1 MEPTSPTPC
10 PTCERLQ
17 ALVDATQSQVDA
29 LRGEVATL
37 REQLAAARKN
47 SSTSSKPPS
56 SDIVKPKPP
65 GATDGSKRSIGGQP
79 GHPKHDRELFPPEQ
93 VTLFEEH
100 PLQVCPCCGGEL
112 RRNGSLARI
121 IQQVDVVQPPLTI
134 EEHTF
139 PEYWCAACEK
149 PVRAPLPLH
158 IEKGG
163 LVGPGL
169 TALIAYL
176 KGACHASFST
186 IRTFLRDV
194 VKVTI
199 SRSELHKII
208 AKVSEALEKPY
219 GELLHLLPSESILN
233 VDETGHKCNGDR
245 WWTWCFR
252 AELYA
257 LYHIDAHRSGD
268 VLMTILGEG
277 FAGILGCDYF
287 SAYRRYMRE
296 CGVELQF
303 CLAHLIRDV
312 KFLTTLPD
320 ARDQRYGEGLRVAL
334 KELFDIFHQRD
345 RLPAPEFQARLEAAR
360 DRVLQAGLNDVPP
373 TRRSQNMAKRFR
385 KHGAAYFTFV
395 TTPGVE
401 PTNNLA
407 EQAIR
412 FVVIDRHITQG
423 TRSEDGNR
431 WCERIWTVI
440 ATCTL
445 QGKSVFNFLLETVE
459 NWFEDKP
466 APSLLPTGPAA

>member
-1 MEPTSPTPC
+1 MELAATTPC
-10 PTCERLQ
+10 ITCEQLQ
-17 ALVDATQSQVDA
+17 ARLDATQSQVDA

-65 GATDGSKRSIGGQP
+65 GETDGSKRSIGGQP
-79 GHPKHDRELFPPEQ
+79 GHPKHEREPFPPEQ

-100 PLQVCPCCGGEL
+100 SLQVCPCCGGEL

-121 IQQVDVVQPPLTI
+121 TQQVDVVQPPLTI
-134 EEHTF
+134 EQHTF

-208 AKVSEALEKPY
+208 AKVSEALEQPY
-219 GELLHLLPSESILN
+219 EELLHLLPSEAILN

-268 VLMTILGEG
+268 VLMNILGEE

-296 CGVELQF
+296 CGVHLQF

-320 ARDQRYGEGLRVAL
+320 ARDRRYGEGLRVAL
-334 KELFDIFHQRD
+334 KELFDVFHQRE
-345 RLPAPEFQARLEAAR
+345 RLAAPVFQARLEAAR
-360 DRVLQAGLNDVPP
+360 DRVLQAGLSDVPP
-373 TRRSQNMAKRFR
+373 TRRSENMAKRFR
-385 KHGAAYFTFV
+385 EHGAAYFTFV

-440 ATCTL
+440 ATCTQ
-445 QGKSVFNFLLETVE
+445 QGKSVFSFLREAVE
-459 NWFEDKP
+459 NWFEEKP
-466 APSLLPTGPAA
+466 APSLLPTGPPS